1 MQRLLLNFSSFLFT
15 FNVIC
20 FTTYSQFTFLP
31 NPLGSTKAANSRT
44 INAIQCRSDGSL
56 YFGTNW
62 NEISSISNSSKNGL
76 FIFNNGSWKAIQF
89 DNSKDEF
96 EQIFNLKLSPD
107 NNKIAFTRA
116 KGTINAINLSYFEI
130 GNNFSFTNLLVT
142 KPVSGV
148 YSDIGFDKDYDLWF
162 SQEAVNFRDT
172 RPNGYLGYFKNGS
185 YGFTKYDRSIESF
198 KLGSNNNV
206 FLKTNGTIIRNY
218 AFDANENETLTDK
231 ADTFVE
237 INADNSV
244 FYCAYRSLYASSNG
258 SPNKLSD
265 LPDELGQNDESQ
277 INCSYVDNNK
287 NYYLGTRKGLYIFSN
302 NEWLKFNNTNSN
314 LLQNNITAIGSDEK
328 GNIWLAGDNREWNST
343 PENLKVF
350 ICYFKPSY

>member
-1 MQRLLLNFSSFLFT
+1 MLIKYYLIFVFISHYT
-15 FNVIC
+15 IA
-20 FTTYSQFTFLP
+20 QFTFLP

-76 FIFNNGSWKAIQF
+76 FIFNNGRWKAIQF
-89 DNSKDEF
+89 DNSKDSF
-96 EQIFNLKLSPD
+96 EQILNLKISPD
-107 NNKIAFTRA
+107 NNKLAFTRA
-116 KGTINAINLSYFEI
+116 KGTINGINIGYFQI

-142 KPVSGV
+142 KPISGV
-148 YSDIGFDKDYDLWF
+148 YSNVGFDKESDLWF

-218 AFDANENETLTDK
+218 DLDANEKEILTDK

-237 INADNSV
+237 LNVDNSV
-244 FYCAYRSLYASSNG
+244 FYCAYGSLYASGNG
-258 SPNKLSD
+258 SPTKLSD
-265 LPDELGQNDESQ
+265 LPDELGQYDEGQ
-277 INCSYVDNNK
+277 INCSYVDNYK
-287 NYYLGTRKGLYIFSN
+287 NYYLGTRKGLYIFTN

-314 LLQNNITAIGSDEK
+314 LLQNNITAISIDK
-328 GNIWLAGDNREWNST
+328 NGNIWVAGDNRESNFT

-350 ICYFKPSY
+350 ICYFMPSF